1 LLLVEINAHTVATI
15 VAMMGN
21 ATCTNG
27 CCGIGTI
34 ATSFALLRRYV
45 KLRPPSVAVR
55 GGLPDRQFE
64 CRFPEL

>member
-27 CCGIGTI
+27 CCRIGTI
-34 ATSFALLRRYV
+34 TTSFVLLRRYV
-45 KLRPPSVAVR
+45 KRAR
-55 GGLPDRQFE
+55 RAGGFTVVM
-64 CRFPEL
+64 